1 MTPMTKTTMIAA
13 LTLAVLMAEAS
24 AQSRTHNDASGKSIG
39 RSTTDSRG
47 TTTIYDAN
55 GRNVGSVTTTRP
67 QSR

>member
-1 MTPMTKTTMIAA
+1 MLPVTG
-13 LTLAVLMAEAS
+13 
-24 AQSRTHNDASGKSIG
+24 RTA
-39 RSTTDSRG
+39 TDSSD